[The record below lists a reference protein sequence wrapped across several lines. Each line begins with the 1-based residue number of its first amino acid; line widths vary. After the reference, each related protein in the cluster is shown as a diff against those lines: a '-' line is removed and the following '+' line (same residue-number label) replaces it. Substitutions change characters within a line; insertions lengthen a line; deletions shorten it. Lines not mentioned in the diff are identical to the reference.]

1 MWCASAQR
9 SNFYESCATEVVCF
23 HFILHIVHTYTH
35 VECVLKLLEKG
46 THFALISYGFWQ
58 TCATNNTYI
67 HKHTQR
73 VRYPWMKSFI
83 FVRNA
88 HPLIR
93 MRLSKKFHIR
103 IIRFSK
109 QIHGHWLCVCVG
121 MCQNICTHTH
131 DRASSRRYMSKK
143 RTPTNITC
151 IVEQDSGKHTHS
163 QHTVGYVCVCEL
175 GKKTKYSNQA
185 GDTTSVYVILG
196 DAI

>member
-109 QIHGHWLCVCVG
+109 QIHGHWVVCLC
-121 MCQNICTHTH
+121 
-131 DRASSRRYMSKK
+131 RYVSKYLYTYTRQSLIQALYVK
-143 RTPTNITC
+143 ETNTNKHYLY
-151 IVEQDSGKHTHS
+151 SG
-163 QHTVGYVCVCEL
+163 
-175 GKKTKYSNQA
+175 A
-185 GDTTSVYVILG
+185 G
-196 DAI
+196 